1 MDFSSIKD
9 FLKGDLDKVNKLM
22 GSSLSTDIELLDK
35 TNRAILSHNGK
46 QVRPVLTLLV
56 ARACS
61 GGFTTDDTIKYAAAV
76 ELLHNATLLHDDVAD
91 DSPVRRGAPTVMSIL
106 GGRASV
112 LLGDYW
118 LVKGMENILAS
129 RNSSDKVIRI
139 FASTLTDLA
148 EGELLQ
154 LQKAETGDTLEKDYY
169 RIIYD
174 KTASLFVAAAAAGA
188 ISVSATEEKMSAART
203 YAKCLG
209 VAFQIRDDIF
219 DYEENAEIGKPVGL
233 DLKEKKITLPLL
245 GALAKA
251 GEERGREIRR
261 KLCRIDDHPEYGG
274 EIIEFVKSEGGIE
287 YARKRLYEYVDNAR
301 IALRPFGNMQEV
313 EMLGEIAE
321 FTADRKS

>member
-9 FLKGDLDKVNKLM
+9 FLKEDLDKVNKLM
-22 GSSLSTDIELLDK
+22 ATSLSTDIELLDK

-91 DSPVRRGAPTVMSIL
+91 DSPVRRGVPTVMSIL

-174 KTASLFVAAAAAGA
+174 KTASLFVASAAAGA

-219 DYEENAEIGKPVGL
+219 DYEENVEIGKPVGL

-261 KLCRIDDHPEYGG
+261 KLCRIDDHPECGG

-301 IALRPFGNMQEV
+301 IALRPFGNLQEV
-313 EMLGEIAE
+313 EMLCEIAE

>member
-9 FLKGDLDKVNKLM
+9 FLKEDLDKVNKLM
-22 GSSLSTDIELLDK
+22 ESSLSTDIELLDK

-61 GGFTTDDTIKYAAAV
+61 GGFVTDDTIKYAAAV

-174 KTASLFVAAAAAGA
+174 KTASLFVASAAAGA

-301 IALRPFGNMQEV
+301 IALRPFGNLQEV
-313 EMLGEIAE
+313 EMLCEIAE

>member
-9 FLKGDLDKVNKLM
+9 FLKEDLDKVNKLM

-61 GGFTTDDTIKYAAAV
+61 GGFVTDDTIKYAAAV

-174 KTASLFVAAAAAGA
+174 KTASLFVASATAGA

-301 IALRPFGNMQEV
+301 IALRPFGNLQEV
-313 EMLGEIAE
+313 EMLCEIAE

>member
-9 FLKGDLDKVNKLM
+9 FLKEDLDKVNKLM
-22 GSSLSTDIELLDK
+22 ATSLSTDIELLDK

-91 DSPVRRGAPTVMSIL
+91 DSPVRRGVPTVMSIL

-174 KTASLFVAAAAAGA
+174 KTASLFVASAAAGA

-209 VAFQIRDDIF
+209 IAFQIRDDIF

-274 EIIEFVKSEGGIE
+274 EIIELVKSEGGIE

-313 EMLGEIAE
+313 EMLCEIAE

>member
-9 FLKGDLDKVNKLM
+9 FLKEDLDKVNKLM
-22 GSSLSTDIELLDK
+22 ATSLSTDIELLDK

-61 GGFTTDDTIKYAAAV
+61 GGFVTDDTIKYAAAV

-154 LQKAETGDTLEKDYY
+154 LQKAETGDTLEKNYY

-174 KTASLFVAAAAAGA
+174 KTASLFVASAAAGA
-188 ISVSATEEKMSAART
+188 ISVSATEEKMSAARA

-219 DYEENAEIGKPVGL
+219 DYEENAGIGKPVGL

-251 GEERGREIRR
+251 GVERGREIRR

>member
-9 FLKGDLDKVNKLM
+9 FLKEDLDKVNKLM
-22 GSSLSTDIELLDK
+22 ATSLSTDIELLDK

-91 DSPVRRGAPTVMSIL
+91 DSPVRRGVPTVMSIL

-174 KTASLFVAAAAAGA
+174 KTASLFVASAASGA

-251 GEERGREIRR
+251 GEDRGREIRR

-313 EMLGEIAE
+313 EMLCEIAE

>member
-9 FLKGDLDKVNKLM
+9 FLKEDLDKVNKLM

-61 GGFTTDDTIKYAAAV
+61 GGFVTDDTIKYAAAV

-174 KTASLFVAAAAAGA
+174 KTASLFVASAAAGA

-261 KLCRIDDHPEYGG
+261 KLCRIDEHPEYGG
-274 EIIEFVKSEGGIE
+274 EIIEFVKSEGGIG

>member
-1 MDFSSIKD
+1 M
-9 FLKGDLDKVNKLM
+9 
-22 GSSLSTDIELLDK
+22 
-35 TNRAILSHNGK
+35 
-46 QVRPVLTLLV
+46 
-56 ARACS
+56 
-61 GGFTTDDTIKYAAAV
+61 
-76 ELLHNATLLHDDVAD
+76 
-91 DSPVRRGAPTVMSIL
+91 
-106 GGRASV
+106 AS
-112 LLGDYW
+112 
-118 LVKGMENILAS
+118 
-129 RNSSDKVIRI
+129 
-139 FASTLTDLA
+139 
-148 EGELLQ
+148 
-154 LQKAETGDTLEKDYY
+154 
-169 RIIYD
+169 
-174 KTASLFVAAAAAGA
+174 AAAGA

-261 KLCRIDDHPEYGG
+261 KLCRIDEHPEYGS

-301 IALRPFGNMQEV
+301 IALRPFGNLQEV
-313 EMLGEIAE
+313 EMLCEIAE

>member
-9 FLKGDLDKVNKLM
+9 FLKEDLDKVNKLM
-22 GSSLSTDIELLDK
+22 ATSLSTDIELLDK

-174 KTASLFVAAAAAGA
+174 KTASLFVASAAAGA

-274 EIIEFVKSEGGIE
+274 EIIEFVRSEGGIE

-301 IALRPFGNMQEV
+301 IALRPFGNLQEV
-313 EMLGEIAE
+313 EMLCEIAE

>member
-9 FLKGDLDKVNKLM
+9 FLKEDLDKVNKLM

-61 GGFTTDDTIKYAAAV
+61 GGFVTDDTIKYAAAV

-174 KTASLFVAAAAAGA
+174 KTASLFVASAAAGA
-188 ISVSATEEKMSAART
+188 ISVSATEENMSAAWT

>member
-9 FLKGDLDKVNKLM
+9 FLKEDLDKVNKLM
-22 GSSLSTDIELLDK
+22 ESSLSTDIELLDK

-91 DSPVRRGAPTVMSIL
+91 DSPVRRGVPTVMSIL

-174 KTASLFVAAAAAGA
+174 KTASLFVASAAAGA
-188 ISVSATEEKMSAART
+188 ISVSATEEKMSAARA

-261 KLCRIDDHPEYGG
+261 KLCRIDEHPEYGS

-301 IALRPFGNMQEV
+301 IALRPFGNLQEV
-313 EMLGEIAE
+313 EMLCEIAE

>member
-9 FLKGDLDKVNKLM
+9 FLKEDLDKVNKLM

-174 KTASLFVAAAAAGA
+174 KTASLFVASAASGA

-261 KLCRIDDHPEYGG
+261 KLCRIDDHPECGG

>member
-9 FLKGDLDKVNKLM
+9 FLKEDLDKVNKLM
-22 GSSLSTDIELLDK
+22 ATSLSTDIELLDK

-61 GGFTTDDTIKYAAAV
+61 GGFVTDDTIKYAAAV

-174 KTASLFVAAAAAGA
+174 KTASLFVASAAAGA

-203 YAKCLG
+203 YAKRLG

-219 DYEENAEIGKPVGL
+219 DYEENAEIAKPVGL

-261 KLCRIDDHPEYGG
+261 KLCRIDEHPEYGG

>member
-9 FLKGDLDKVNKLM
+9 FLKEDLDKVNKLM
-22 GSSLSTDIELLDK
+22 ESSLSTDIELLDK

-61 GGFTTDDTIKYAAAV
+61 GGFVTGDTIKYAAAV

-174 KTASLFVAAAAAGA
+174 KTASLFVASAAAGA
-188 ISVSATEEKMSAART
+188 ISVSAAEEKMSAART

>member
-9 FLKGDLDKVNKLM
+9 FLKEDLDKVNKLM
-22 GSSLSTDIELLDK
+22 ATSLSTDIELLDK

-61 GGFTTDDTIKYAAAV
+61 GGFVTDDTIKYAAAV

-148 EGELLQ
+148 EG
-154 LQKAETGDTLEKDYY
+154 G
-169 RIIYD
+169 
-174 KTASLFVAAAAAGA
+174 TASAAEG
-188 ISVSATEEKMSAART
+188 
-203 YAKCLG
+203 
-209 VAFQIRDDIF
+209 RD
-219 DYEENAEIGKPVGL
+219 
-233 DLKEKKITLPLL
+233 
-245 GALAKA
+245 
-251 GEERGREIRR
+251 RR
-261 KLCRIDDHPEYGG
+261 
-274 EIIEFVKSEGGIE
+274 
-287 YARKRLYEYVDNAR
+287 YARKGLLQNN
-301 IALRPFGNMQEV
+301 LRQDGIIVRGFRCSRSDI
-313 EMLGEIAE
+313 GE
-321 FTADRKS
+321 RY

>member
-9 FLKGDLDKVNKLM
+9 FLKEDLDKVNKLM
-22 GSSLSTDIELLDK
+22 ESSLSTDIELLDK

-174 KTASLFVAAAAAGA
+174 KTASLFVASAAAGA

-313 EMLGEIAE
+313 EMLCEIAE

>member
-9 FLKGDLDKVNKLM
+9 FLKEDLDKVNKLM

-91 DSPVRRGAPTVMSIL
+91 DSPVRRGVPTVMSIL

-174 KTASLFVAAAAAGA
+174 KTASLFVASAAAGA

-209 VAFQIRDDIF
+209 VAFQIKDDIF

-313 EMLGEIAE
+313 EMLCEIAE

>member
-9 FLKGDLDKVNKLM
+9 FLKEDLDKVNKLM

-61 GGFTTDDTIKYAAAV
+61 GGFVTDDTIKYAAAV

-174 KTASLFVAAAAAGA
+174 KTASLFVASAAAGA

-261 KLCRIDDHPEYGG
+261 KLCRIDDHPEYGA
-274 EIIEFVKSEGGIE
+274 EIIEFVKSEDGIE

>member
-9 FLKGDLDKVNKLM
+9 FLKEDLDKVNKLM
-22 GSSLSTDIELLDK
+22 ATSLSTDIELLDK

-61 GGFTTDDTIKYAAAV
+61 GGFVTDDTIKYAAAV

-174 KTASLFVAAAAAGA
+174 KTASLFVASAASGA

>member
-1 MDFSSIKD
+1 MNFSSIKD
-9 FLKGDLDKVNKLM
+9 FLKEDLDKVNKLM

-174 KTASLFVAAAAAGA
+174 KTASLFVASAASGA

-261 KLCRIDDHPEYGG
+261 KLCRIDDHPEYGA

-301 IALRPFGNMQEV
+301 IALRPFGNLQEV
-313 EMLGEIAE
+313 EMLCEIAE

>member
-9 FLKGDLDKVNKLM
+9 FLKEDLDKVNKLM
-22 GSSLSTDIELLDK
+22 ATSLSTDIELLDK

-91 DSPVRRGAPTVMSIL
+91 DSPVRRGVPTVMSIL

-174 KTASLFVAAAAAGA
+174 KTASLFVASAAAGA
-188 ISVSATEEKMSAART
+188 ISVSATEEKMSAARI

-219 DYEENAEIGKPVGL
+219 DYEENVEIGKPVGL

-301 IALRPFGNMQEV
+301 IALRPFGNLQEV
-313 EMLGEIAE
+313 EMLCEIAE

>member
-9 FLKGDLDKVNKLM
+9 FLKEDLDKVNKLM

-61 GGFTTDDTIKYAAAV
+61 GGFVTDDTIKYAAAV

-174 KTASLFVAAAAAGA
+174 KTASLFVASAAAGA

-261 KLCRIDDHPEYGG
+261 KLCRIDDHPESGG

>member
-1 MDFSSIKD
+1 MNFSSIKD
-9 FLKGDLDKVNKLM
+9 FLKEDLDKVNKLM

-174 KTASLFVAAAAAGA
+174 KTASLFVASAASGA

-313 EMLGEIAE
+313 EMLCEIAE

>member
-9 FLKGDLDKVNKLM
+9 FLKEDLDKVNKLM
-22 GSSLSTDIELLDK
+22 ESSLSTDIELLDK

-91 DSPVRRGAPTVMSIL
+91 DSPVRRGVPTVMSIL

-174 KTASLFVAAAAAGA
+174 KTASLFVASAAAGA
-188 ISVSATEEKMSAART
+188 ISVSATEEKMSAARA

>member
-9 FLKGDLDKVNKLM
+9 FLKEDLDKVNKLM
-22 GSSLSTDIELLDK
+22 ESSLSTDIELLDK

-91 DSPVRRGAPTVMSIL
+91 DSPVRRGVPTVMSIL

-174 KTASLFVAAAAAGA
+174 KTASLFVASAVAGA

-301 IALRPFGNMQEV
+301 IALRPFGNLQEV
-313 EMLGEIAE
+313 EMLCEIAE

>member
-9 FLKGDLDKVNKLM
+9 FLKEDLGKVNKLM

-174 KTASLFVAAAAAGA
+174 KTASLFVASAAAGA

-287 YARKRLYEYVDNAR
+287 YALKRLYEYVDNAR

>member
-9 FLKGDLDKVNKLM
+9 FLKEDLDKVNKLM

-61 GGFTTDDTIKYAAAV
+61 GGFVTDDTIKYAAAV

-174 KTASLFVAAAAAGA
+174 KTASLFVASAAAGA

-219 DYEENAEIGKPVGL
+219 DYEENAGIGKPVGL

-274 EIIEFVKSEGGIE
+274 EIIEFVKSESGIE

>member
-9 FLKGDLDKVNKLM
+9 FLKEDLDKVNKLM

-56 ARACS
+56 ARVCS

-129 RNSSDKVIRI
+129 MNSSDKVIRI

-174 KTASLFVAAAAAGA
+174 KTASLFVASAASGA
-188 ISVSATEEKMSAART
+188 ISVSAAEEKMSAART

>member
-9 FLKGDLDKVNKLM
+9 FLKEDLDKVNKLM
-22 GSSLSTDIELLDK
+22 ATSLSTDIELLDK

-91 DSPVRRGAPTVMSIL
+91 DSPVRRGVPTVMSIL

-174 KTASLFVAAAAAGA
+174 KTASLFVASAAAGA

-209 VAFQIRDDIF
+209 IAFQIRDDIF

-261 KLCRIDDHPEYGG
+261 KLCRIDDHPEYGA

-313 EMLGEIAE
+313 EMLCEIAE

>member
-9 FLKGDLDKVNKLM
+9 FLKEDLDKVNKLM

-174 KTASLFVAAAAAGA
+174 KTASLFVASAAAGA
-188 ISVSATEEKMSAART
+188 ISVSATEEKMTAART

-274 EIIEFVKSEGGIE
+274 EIIEFVKSEGGIG

>member
-9 FLKGDLDKVNKLM
+9 FLKEDLDKVNKLM
-22 GSSLSTDIELLDK
+22 ATSLSTDIELLDK

-91 DSPVRRGAPTVMSIL
+91 DSPVRRGVPTVMSIL

-174 KTASLFVAAAAAGA
+174 KTASLFVASAASGA

-251 GEERGREIRR
+251 GDERGREIRR

-301 IALRPFGNMQEV
+301 IALRPFGNLQEV
-313 EMLGEIAE
+313 EMLCEIAE

>member
-9 FLKGDLDKVNKLM
+9 FLKEDLDKVNKLM

-174 KTASLFVAAAAAGA
+174 KTASLFVASAAAGA

-301 IALRPFGNMQEV
+301 IALRPFGNMLEV

>member
-9 FLKGDLDKVNKLM
+9 FLKEDLDKVNKLM

-61 GGFTTDDTIKYAAAV
+61 GGFVTDDTTKYAAAV
-76 ELLHNATLLHDDVAD
+76 ELLHNATLLHDDVVD

-129 RNSSDKVIRI
+129 RNSSDRVIRI

-174 KTASLFVAAAAAGA
+174 KTASLFVASAAAGA
-188 ISVSATEEKMSAART
+188 ISVSATEEKMSAARA

>member
-9 FLKGDLDKVNKLM
+9 FLKEDLDKVNKLM

-91 DSPVRRGAPTVMSIL
+91 DSPVRRGVPTVMSIL

-174 KTASLFVAAAAAGA
+174 KTASLFVASAASGA

-274 EIIEFVKSEGGIE
+274 EIIEFVRSEGGIE

>member
-9 FLKGDLDKVNKLM
+9 FLKEDLDKVNKLM

-91 DSPVRRGAPTVMSIL
+91 DSPVRRGVPTVMSIL

-174 KTASLFVAAAAAGA
+174 KTASLFVASAAAGA

-287 YARKRLYEYVDNAR
+287 YARKRLYEYVDNAK

>member
-9 FLKGDLDKVNKLM
+9 FLKEDLDKVNKLM

-61 GGFTTDDTIKYAAAV
+61 GGFVTDDTIKYAAAV

-129 RNSSDKVIRI
+129 RNSSDRVIRI

-174 KTASLFVAAAAAGA
+174 KTASLFVASAAAGA

-287 YARKRLYEYVDNAR
+287 YACKRLYEYVDNAR

>member
-9 FLKGDLDKVNKLM
+9 FLKEDLDKVNKLM
-22 GSSLSTDIELLDK
+22 ESSLSTDIELLDK

-174 KTASLFVAAAAAGA
+174 KTASLFVASAAAGA

-251 GEERGREIRR
+251 GEERGREIRW

-301 IALRPFGNMQEV
+301 IALRPFGNLQEV
-313 EMLGEIAE
+313 EMLCEIAE

>member
-9 FLKGDLDKVNKLM
+9 FLKEDLDKVNKLM
-22 GSSLSTDIELLDK
+22 ATSLSTDIELLDK

-91 DSPVRRGAPTVMSIL
+91 DSPVRRGVPTVMSIL

-154 LQKAETGDTLEKDYY
+154 LQKAEAGDTLEKDYY

-174 KTASLFVAAAAAGA
+174 KTASLFVASAASGA

-301 IALRPFGNMQEV
+301 IALRPFGNLQEV